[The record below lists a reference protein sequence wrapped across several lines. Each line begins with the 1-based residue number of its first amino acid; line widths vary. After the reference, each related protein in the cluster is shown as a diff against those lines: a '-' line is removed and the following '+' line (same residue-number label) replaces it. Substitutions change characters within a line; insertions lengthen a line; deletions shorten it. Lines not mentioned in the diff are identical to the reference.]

1 MEKRG
6 SLELHNSLDDI
17 LACQEAEIASME
29 MNDAPAHLV
38 SIQRDIL
45 AILKVFVDSVDEIYV
60 GGNEIS

>member
-6 SLELHNSLDDI
+6 SLELHNSLDNI

-45 AILKVFVDSVDEIYV
+45 AILKVFADSVEEIYV
-60 GGNEIS
+60 GGSEIS

>member
-1 MEKRG
+1 MEKQ

-45 AILKVFVDSVDEIYV
+45 AILNVFADSVEEVYV
-60 GGNEIS
+60 GSNEIS

>member
-1 MEKRG
+1 MEKQ
-6 SLELHNSLDDI
+6 SLELHHSLDDI

-45 AILKVFVDSVDEIYV
+45 AILKVFADSVEEIYV
-60 GGNEIS
+60 GGSEIS